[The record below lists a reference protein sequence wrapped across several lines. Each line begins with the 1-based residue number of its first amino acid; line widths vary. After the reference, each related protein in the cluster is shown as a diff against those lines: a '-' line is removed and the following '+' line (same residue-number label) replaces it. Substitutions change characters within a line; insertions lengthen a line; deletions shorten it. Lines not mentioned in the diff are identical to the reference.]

1 MKTGKNFTLVEL
13 LVAMGVLSIFMLGMI
28 RFFTVTQ
35 NVMTASSA
43 KNDLYSS
50 ARIVMDM
57 IANDIQC
64 LYIDQE

>member
-1 MKTGKNFTLVEL
+1 MRTGKHFTLVEL

-35 NVMTASSA
+35 NVMNTSSN

-50 ARIVMDM
+50 ARIVLDM
-57 IANDIQC
+57 IASDIQC
-64 LYIDQE
+64 LYVDQD